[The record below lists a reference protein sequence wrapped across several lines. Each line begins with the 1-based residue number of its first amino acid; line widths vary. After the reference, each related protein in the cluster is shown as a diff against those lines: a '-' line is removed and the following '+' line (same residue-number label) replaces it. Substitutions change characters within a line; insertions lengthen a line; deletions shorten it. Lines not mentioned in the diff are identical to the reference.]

1 MSGELAEAKQRARE
15 ERRQLSLELAST
27 RTEAAA
33 AAKRADVGSAAL
45 ADAQGVIEALTA
57 RLKRRARAASYT
69 HTSQQTSRSDTKL
82 TETELPQRSVRLRH
96 MCTTERAQND
106 AHA

>member
-1 MSGELAEAKQRARE
+1 MSSELAEAKQRARE

-57 RLKRRARAASYT
+57 RLKRRARAACSAGP
-69 HTSQQTSRSDTKL
+69 SQQPADPT
-82 TETELPQRSVRLRH
+82 
-96 MCTTERAQND
+96 MC
-106 AHA
+106 

>member
-1 MSGELAEAKQRARE
+1 MSAELADAKQRARE

-33 AAKRADVGSAAL
+33 ATKRAAVGSAAL

-57 RLKRRARAASYT
+57 RLKRRARAAPCIT
-69 HTSQQTSRSDTKL
+69 HLPKAADPPILTGAQLQQRNVRSRHV
-82 TETELPQRSVRLRH
+82 SV
-96 MCTTERAQND
+96 T
-106 AHA
+106 